1 MAIVHPDS
9 EIGDCFQ
16 PTTGRACAQTLPLAA
31 SALARRTGAGVDAK
45 TAIALS
51 RFLNV
56 IAPGHAALVEAVGQF
71 RPSGFHIDNTYWP
84 PSTAEDTASVPG
96 VNIDGDVLTAGTLER
111 IIILAATQLAHA
123 ARGPALRVATFPELT
138 EARLNTLDDFEAL
151 TLPTRSPLDFPTLA
165 AWAPPN
171 ASQAFLEELQFILTV
186 PPPPTADEVAG
197 WLTDARSLLQ
207 VMA

>member
-1 MAIVHPDS
+1 MTCGFCVQEARATDKSCAHCQHPQCPLDVCTSQCAAPLRPHADWCGCKCGLLICDRDRSTHMAIVHPDS

-123 ARGPALRVATFPELT
+123 ARGPALRVSTPSMT
-138 EARLNTLDDFEAL
+138 SR
-151 TLPTRSPLDFPTLA
+151 R
-165 AWAPPN
+165 
-171 ASQAFLEELQFILTV
+171 
-186 PPPPTADEVAG
+186 
-197 WLTDARSLLQ
+197 
-207 VMA
+207 